1 MIEEETWT
9 SCIETW
15 FFSSWLCSPFSSF
28 DNRAISLKFCGRA
41 CLIRNG
47 VIILPLPHIITTF
60 ASVLHTS
67 SQQLH
72 KLARARVAVICVPC
86 RGWALIHSPW
96 GFFRPIFPT
105 NPGNKKT
112 QKLLWKT
119 NPLLGCQTWCT
130 GTGTNFITNAS
141 CITRRYLSLR
151 FQIYL
156 KVFTS

>member
-1 MIEEETWT
+1 MCYLGLYDWHLWLAHLKNDWWRNMNQLYWAMI
-9 SCIETW
+9 
-15 FFSSWLCSPFSSF
+15 FSFWLCSPFPSF

-60 ASVLHTS
+60 ASAVHSS

-119 NPLLGCQTWCT
+119 NPVLGCPTWCL
-130 GTGTNFITNAS
+130 
-141 CITRRYLSLR
+141 YLSR
-151 FQIYL
+151 YH
-156 KVFTS
+156 